1 MHSIATIAT
10 IAAIVDQ
17 HAEDAAFLWLRRR
30 REIDGPILDETDIGR
45 IDQRLE
51 ANLEGLMAA
60 GKAGWE
66 AAQARFAD
74 YAEPG
79 ELFVIGALALRW
91 GDAKLVSSAI
101 DAAASL
107 GEAGISSLSAA
118 IARTPRE
125 NLRPFVA
132 QWLDTRDARQRCLG
146 LAALWHHRID
156 PGQRLHDLASHS
168 EAVVRRRA
176 IRLAGAMRRRD
187 LLPAVLAGL
196 DGTAKERLAA
206 ALAACLLG
214 AARSAHPVIDK
225 IVLTETDLAE
235 AAIELRLLTTTP
247 KAGKAWLQSRLEQPV
262 LRVAATTSIGLFGD
276 RAVMPWLIE
285 KMRDPELA
293 FAAGAALRDLFDV
306 DFGDTDLFVSDPAV
320 LGERFAHL
328 DDSSLPAADRVETWW
343 DEGRGGRNH
352 RPFRSMR
359 RLRLDAL
366 RAAFPAPDTPLADWR
381 FTRRFAAWM

>member
-1 MHSIATIAT
+1 MHRVAT

-79 ELFVIGALALRW
+79 ELFVIAALALRW
-91 GDAKLVSSAI
+91 GDADLIEVALNSA
-101 DAAASL
+101 ATL
-107 GEAGISSLSAA
+107 GEHGLSSLSAA

-125 NLRPFVA
+125 NLRPLVGK
-132 QWLDTRDARQRCLG
+132 WLDTRDALQRCLG
-146 LAALWHHRID
+146 LSALWHHRVD
-156 PGQRLHDLASHS
+156 PGPRLPDLANHS
-168 EAVVRRRA
+168 DARVRSRAV
-176 IRLAGAMRRRD
+176 RLAGAIKRRD
-187 LLPAVLAGL
+187 VLPSVLAGL
-196 DGTAKERLAA
+196 DGETPKERLTA

-214 AARSAHPVIDK
+214 ETRSAHPVIDK
-225 IVLTETDLAE
+225 IVLTEPGLAA
-235 AAIELRLLTTTP
+235 AAIEIRLLTSAP
-247 KAGKAWLQSRLEQPV
+247 KAGKGWLQKHLEQPA
-262 LRVAATTSIGLFGD
+262 LRGVATASVGLFGD

-285 KMRDPELA
+285 KMREPELVV
-293 FAAGAALRDLFDV
+293 AAGAAFRDLFEV
-306 DFGDTDLFVSDPAV
+306 DFGDTDLFVVDPAL
-320 LGERFAHL
+320 LGKEFAHL
-328 DDSSLPAADRVETWW
+328 DDTALPVADKVEAWW
-343 DEGRGGRNH
+343 DGGRGGRDH

-359 RLRLDAL
+359 LLRLNAL
-366 RAAFPAPDTPLADWR
+366 RAALATADTPLADWR
-381 FTRRFAAWM
+381 VTRRFPAWM